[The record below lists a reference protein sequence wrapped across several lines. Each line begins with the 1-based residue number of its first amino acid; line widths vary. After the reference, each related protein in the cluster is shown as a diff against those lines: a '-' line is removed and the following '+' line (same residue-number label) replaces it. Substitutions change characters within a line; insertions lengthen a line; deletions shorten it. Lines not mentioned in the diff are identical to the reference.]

1 MWHATAL
8 EAVNDRF
15 DRVAMRPPV
24 DDDDDDDA
32 DDDNDGYYDDD
43 NDDDADDADDGYD
56 DRVAMRP
63 PAESIIGSRPFSL
76 SHHRAFYPP
85 FAFISF
91 QSHFAPKVHILCT
104 HLNVEL

>member
-15 DRVAMRPPV
+15 GRVAMRPPA
-24 DDDDDDDA
+24 DDDDDDA
-32 DDDNDGYYDDD
+32 DNA
-43 NDDDADDADDGYD
+43 DDADYADDGYD

>member
-1 MWHATAL
+1 
-8 EAVNDRF
+8 
-15 DRVAMRPPV
+15 MRPPV

-104 HLNVEL
+104 HLIMKLCTFKSDPRDL